1 MLVCVSDIGIYVH
14 YVSSYLWHKIESCC
28 RNKTPTQIWQTAH
41 SHYRITNNTI
51 FTVYGNVP
59 KRVYHHKQWTGA
71 APDRLWGWMTLCH
84 WNPAQPF
91 ACAFWNIL
99 WWHSVWLQMLP
110 LTSVTTPIYICIKVR
125 ITAGVTHWSIQSD
138 ELSAARTP
146 PLLSQR
152 YLRVTSSQIT
162 PSH

>member
-1 MLVCVSDIGIYVH
+1 MYTMWVPTYGIK
-14 YVSSYLWHKIESCC
+14 SSRAVGTKLRHRFDKLLIAIIALPI
-28 RNKTPTQIWQTAH
+28 TPFLQ
-41 SHYRITNNTI
+41 
-51 FTVYGNVP
+51 FYGNVP

-138 ELSAARTP
+138 ELYAARTP